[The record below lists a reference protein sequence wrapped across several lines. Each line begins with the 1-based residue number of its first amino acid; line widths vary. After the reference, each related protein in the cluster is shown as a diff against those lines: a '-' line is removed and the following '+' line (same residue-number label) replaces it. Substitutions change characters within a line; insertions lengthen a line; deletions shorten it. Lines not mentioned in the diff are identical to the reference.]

1 MSDADQDRLL
11 DEAVAAFYSA
21 QVEHAH
27 LMQHLAV
34 SHDLNPV
41 DLRALKFLGAVDDDR
56 TPKELG
62 GYLEMGTGAV
72 TALLDRLTKRGL
84 LDRVRNPD
92 DRRSVRIELSADGF
106 AVIGALRSAYRQALE
121 QSLPVENVN
130 VFIHFTERV
139 SQAFREAAVD

>member
-1 MSDADQDRLL
+1 
-11 DEAVAAFYSA
+11 
-21 QVEHAH
+21 
-27 LMQHLAV
+27 
-34 SHDLNPV
+34 
-41 DLRALKFLGAVDDDR
+41 R

-106 AVIGALRSAYRQALE
+106 AVVGTLRAAYRRALR
-121 QSLPVENVN
+121 QSLPPESTD

-139 SQAFREAAVD
+139 SHAFREASVD